1 MEKKKLPIGIQEFP
15 DFHSENYLYVD
26 KTESIYNLLTTGK
39 NYFLSRPRRFGKSLL
54 LSTLKAIFQ
63 GKKELFEG
71 LWIEN
76 KWDWTKT
83 APVIH
88 LSFTSTDYQYHSLEE
103 GISLDLH
110 RIAKEHGITLS
121 SAGFKEQF
129 KELLSS
135 VYQQQG
141 RVALLIDEYDKP
153 IIDYLEYEKLPQA
166 KIHQTVMKS
175 FYSVLKDA
183 APYLHFIFITGVS
196 KFSQVSIFS
205 DLNHLN
211 DLTLH
216 ANYTT
221 LTGYTQ
227 EELEFYFDDY
237 LQAASERLKISR
249 ADLRERMR
257 EWYNGFS
264 WDGINKVYN
273 PFGTLQF
280 LEQHNFRNFWA
291 TTGTPTFL
299 LEEMKKHQKFDFE
312 NTVTSSDLLS
322 KYDLDNL
329 DLTALLFQTG
339 YLTIKDYDYLND
351 AIRLDYPNREVRT
364 SFYGF
369 LLNGLMPRRTLA
381 PAAITITDLQKVF
394 LSNQL
399 DKVKHI
405 IGTLFSDLPYDLY
418 ERKDDKKKEIEVSER
433 FFHGTIHL
441 IFKYLGVFIQ
451 SEVHSSNGRA
461 DSIVET
467 PTHIYIFEFKY
478 NRSGKAAMA
487 QLKKNNYADAYL
499 TSGKTL
505 IGIGVNFSHTTRKIN
520 GWEIADL

>member
-1 MEKKKLPIGIQEFP
+1 MEKKKLPIGIQNFE

-26 KTESIYNLLTTGK
+26 KTEGIYNLLTMGK

-54 LSTLKAIFQ
+54 LSTLKAVFQ
-63 GKKELFEG
+63 GRKDLFEG

-76 KWDWTKT
+76 KWDWSQTS
-83 APVIH
+83 PVIH
-88 LSFTSTDYQYHSLEE
+88 LSFAIGAYRQIGLPNYMNSLIDAQAAEHDIALSRE
-103 GISLDLH
+103 GFVL
-110 RIAKEHGITLS
+110 R
-121 SAGFKEQF
+121 FQ
-129 KELLSS
+129 ELLEKLTAQKGK
-135 VYQQQG
+135 V
-141 RVALLIDEYDKP
+141 VVLIDEYDKP
-153 IIDYLEYEKLPQA
+153 IIDYLENTKLAQA
-166 KIHQTVMKS
+166 KENQLVMKS
-175 FYSVLKDA
+175 FYSILKDA
-183 APYLHFIFITGVS
+183 GPYLKFLFITGVS

-216 ANYTT
+216 PGYAT

-237 LQAASERLKISR
+237 LQAASESLKMSR

-291 TTGTPTFL
+291 VTGTPTFL

-312 NTVTSSDLLS
+312 NIVTSSDLLS

-339 YLTIKDYDYLND
+339 YLTIKDYDFFND

-487 QLKKNNYADAYL
+487 QLRKNNYADAYR

-505 IGIGVNFSHTTRKIN
+505 IGIGVNFSHITRKIN

>member
-1 MEKKKLPIGIQEFP
+1 MEKKKLPIGLQ
-15 DFHSENYLYVD
+15 DFRILRTDNNVYVD
-26 KTESIYNLLTTGK
+26 KTEHIYRLLTQGSH
-39 NYFLSRPRRFGKSLL
+39 YFLSRPRRFGKSLL
-54 LSTLKAIFQ
+54 LSTLKAIFN
-63 GKKELFEG
+63 GEKDLFEG

-76 KWDWTKT
+76 KWDWSQTS
-83 APVIH
+83 PVIH
-88 LSFTSTDYQYHSLEE
+88 LSFGTSAYKEIGLVKYMNSLIESQAKAHNIGLTSE
-103 GISLDLH
+103 GF
-110 RIAKEHGITLS
+110 TL
-121 SAGFKEQF
+121 KF
-129 KELLSS
+129 KELIETL
-135 VYQQQG
+135 YAQKG
-141 RVALLIDEYDKP
+141 RVVVLIDEYDKP

-166 KIHQTVMKS
+166 KENQAVMKS

-183 APYLHFIFITGVS
+183 GPYLKFVFITGVS
-196 KFSQVSIFS
+196 KFSKVSIFS

-216 ANYTT
+216 TNYTT

-237 LQAASERLKISR
+237 LQAASERLKMSR
-249 ADLRERMR
+249 TDLRERLR

-291 TTGTPTFL
+291 VTGTPTFL
-299 LEEMKKHQKFDFE
+299 LEEMKKHRKFDFE
-312 NTVTSSDLLS
+312 NAVTSSDLLD

-329 DLTALLFQTG
+329 DLTSLLFQTG
-339 YLTIKDYDYLND
+339 YLTIKEYDYLND
-351 AIRLDYPNREVRT
+351 IIRLDYPNREVRT

-369 LLNGLMPRRTLA
+369 LLDGLMPRRTLA
-381 PAAITITDLQKVF
+381 PAVITITDLQKVF

-399 DKVKHI
+399 DKVKNI

-418 ERKDDKKKEIEVSER
+418 ERKDDKKKEIAVSER

-487 QLKKNNYADAYL
+487 QLRKNNYADAYR

-520 GWEIADL
+520 GWEIAQV

>member
-1 MEKKKLPIGIQEFP
+1 MEKKKLPIGLQ
-15 DFHSENYLYVD
+15 DFRILRTDNNVYVD
-26 KTESIYNLLTTGK
+26 KTEHIYRLLTQGSH
-39 NYFLSRPRRFGKSLL
+39 YFLSRPRRFGKSLL

-63 GKKELFEG
+63 GEKDLFEG

-76 KWDWTKT
+76 RWDWSQTS
-83 APVIH
+83 PVIH
-88 LSFTSTDYQYHSLEE
+88 LSFGTAAYKEIGLLKYINSL
-103 GISLDLH
+103 IDTQ
-110 RIAKEHGITLS
+110 ADEHGIALS
-121 SAGFKEQF
+121 REGFVLRFQ
-129 KELLSS
+129 ELLKKLMAQKGK
-135 VYQQQG
+135 V
-141 RVALLIDEYDKP
+141 VVLIDEYDKP

-166 KIHQTVMKS
+166 KENQAVMKS

-183 APYLHFIFITGVS
+183 GPYLKFVFITGVS

-205 DLNHLN
+205 DLNHLD

-216 ANYTT
+216 PSYAT

-227 EELEFYFDDY
+227 EELEFCFDDY
-237 LQAASERLKISR
+237 LQVSSESLKMSR

-273 PFGTLQF
+273 PFGTLKF
-280 LEQHNFRNFWA
+280 LAQHNFRNFWA
-291 TTGTPTFL
+291 ETGTPTFL

-339 YLTIKDYDYLND
+339 YLTIKDYDYFND

-405 IGTLFSDLPYDLY
+405 IGTLFSDLPYD
-418 ERKDDKKKEIEVSER
+418 
-433 FFHGTIHL
+433 
-441 IFKYLGVFIQ
+441 
-451 SEVHSSNGRA
+451 
-461 DSIVET
+461 
-467 PTHIYIFEFKY
+467 
-478 NRSGKAAMA
+478 
-487 QLKKNNYADAYL
+487 
-499 TSGKTL
+499 
-505 IGIGVNFSHTTRKIN
+505 
-520 GWEIADL
+520 